1 MGISNI
7 SVVAACL
14 YLGLPVIH
22 MAATLVLLKIVSR
35 EGNV

>member
-1 MGISNI
+1 M
-7 SVVAACL
+7 SVNLIMAIL

-22 MAATLVLLKIVSR
+22 LIATFILIKIVSR